1 MMSRFWTDIVID
13 DVLSRIRAGERTADI
28 AEEYAISAASL
39 RSVIWQRRGS
49 VVSEARQK
57 MYADMA
63 KLWEAG
69 WTVPQIAHKYNMNP
83 QTLAHIITR
92 RRDLFLRKNKR
103 RAKA

>member
-1 MMSRFWTDIVID
+1 MMPRRWTDEAID
-13 DVLSRIRAGERTADI
+13 NVLARIRAGEKTADI
-28 AEEYAISAASL
+28 AAELGISRVSL
-39 RSVIWQRRGS
+39 RSAIHKHRGA
-49 VVSEARQK
+49 VVRKVREK